1 MAFIDIIAA
10 DAEFALRSENP
21 KHAAAM
27 MLAFHQRFAGFAD
40 GEDAPDPDDCTGL
53 ELREDGFVLSFG
65 GKHLH
70 YGRTGRGFRW
80 YVGESSDARPDVR
93 DQHDVAVTR
102 FGAPYAFLEGISYCM
117 ECYRVS
123 HSRSTLK
130 VLSEEIANAM
140 RDLEKAKD
148 AIIYCVRQQRELD
161 EKLLD
166 KQERLR
172 TEPFLDICMAKATAS
187 LASSESPPPPPA
199 ATVSPEAARLVFKGV
214 SGIYFL
220 WKDDSIDYVGRANCI
235 GSRLH
240 PSHHRLKPHHRVSV
254 VRMNRADSW
263 VAEPYYIW
271 WLRPTLNKEIQ
282 ESSKASGFEE
292 SQDRDL
298 RDALERLP
306 IQLTGAATT

>member
-27 MLAFHQRFAGFAD
+27 MLTFHQRFAGFAD

-53 ELREDGFVLSFG
+53 ELREDGFALSFG
-65 GKHLH
+65 DRNLH
-70 YGRTGRGFRW
+70 YARTGRGDRW
-80 YVGESSDARPDVR
+80 FVSDSFVDRPEVGDR
-93 DQHDVAVTR
+93 HDVAVTR

-117 ECYRVS
+117 ECYRAS

-130 VLSEEIANAM
+130 ALVDEIADAM
-140 RDLEKAKD
+140 RKLEQVKG
-148 AIIYCVRQQRELD
+148 AINYCISQHRELG
-161 EKLLD
+161 ENLLD

-220 WKDDSIDYVGRANCI
+220 WKDDSIDYIGRANCI

-240 PSHHRLKPHHRVSV
+240 PGHHRLKPHHRVSV

-292 SQDRDL
+292 SQEHEL
-298 RDALERLP
+298 RDAIERIPL
-306 IQLTGAATT
+306 GAVIP